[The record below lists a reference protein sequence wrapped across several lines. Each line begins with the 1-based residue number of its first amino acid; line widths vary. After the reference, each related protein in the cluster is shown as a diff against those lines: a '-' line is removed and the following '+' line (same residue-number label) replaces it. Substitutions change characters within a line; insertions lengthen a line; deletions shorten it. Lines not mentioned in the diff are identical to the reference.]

1 MVNPHV
7 MNEYKR
13 VYGMME
19 TCEKE
24 SSYQQFLK
32 EQKKQ
37 PNNLTAPKIFLQTFQ
52 DILLK
57 ITMVGEN
64 TEERTQYMNA
74 LNFEQNSMA
83 YYDYMHETLLNHE
96 KNYYEDL
103 FTGEHTLINYINWTT
118 HQVLENLNKEE
129 DYYPLALIV
138 NDLIVD
144 ITSDFIRSTSGDIY
158 MKKERNK
165 IVENINRQLHEIA
178 EIQENYLH
186 SDEDTDTFED
196 LMEELNQLVGLSSV
210 KEEINTLINM
220 MEVNEIREEKGMEKL
235 AVSNHLVF
243 SGNPGTGKTTI
254 ARLLGKLYKKI
265 GVLSKGELIEVDRS
279 DLVGQYLGHT
289 EKQTRDK
296 AEEALGG
303 ILFIAEAYTLVK
315 EGSGSD
321 FGQIAIDTLLNFMEN
336 HRSNFVVIVAGYPE
350 PMEDFLSSNPG
361 LRSRF
366 NKFSCFRK
374 NCW

>member
-1 MVNPHV
+1 
-7 MNEYKR
+7 
-13 VYGMME
+13 
-19 TCEKE
+19 
-24 SSYQQFLK
+24 
-32 EQKKQ
+32 
-37 PNNLTAPKIFLQTFQ
+37 
-52 DILLK
+52 
-57 ITMVGEN
+57 
-64 TEERTQYMNA
+64 
-74 LNFEQNSMA
+74 
-83 YYDYMHETLLNHE
+83 
-96 KNYYEDL
+96 
-103 FTGEHTLINYINWTT
+103 
-118 HQVLENLNKEE
+118 
-129 DYYPLALIV
+129 
-138 NDLIVD
+138 
-144 ITSDFIRSTSGDIY
+144 